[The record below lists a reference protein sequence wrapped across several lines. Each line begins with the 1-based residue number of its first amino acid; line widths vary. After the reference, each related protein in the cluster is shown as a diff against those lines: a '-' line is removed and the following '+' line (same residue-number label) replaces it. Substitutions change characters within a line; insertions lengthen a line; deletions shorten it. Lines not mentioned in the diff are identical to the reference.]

1 MDRAGVRNFSA
12 TFLSVSGRLS
22 RTCSVLANF
31 ASKTAI
37 PPQVWLIVL
46 GIFLPEAHNPAM
58 AAHRV
63 VALVTPPISLFEV
76 GCVIE
81 IFGIEREDMPDQ
93 YRFSLASNC
102 RSPLAI
108 FGTSAQLASI
118 EGPEAFEAADTVV
131 VPAYPVEIP
140 PLPEDIAVIRRAHER
155 GARIL
160 SICSGSFLLA
170 AAGILDGKRATTH
183 WLYSDLFRTRFPKVD
198 FEPDILYAIE
208 GRVITSAGS
217 AAGLD
222 MMLDVTR
229 HDLGFEACNMLARRL
244 NIAPHRDGGQAQFVP
259 RPVPEIS
266 DDRINRLV
274 LWIRENCREHLS
286 IAEMASRVA
295 MSSRTFYRHFRAVTG
310 HTPYDWILRERVGL
324 AMQLLEQGSSN
335 VDQVADAVGFSSGDA
350 LRLQFQKVV
359 GIGPSAFRRMYGKT
373 PANINH
379 QIAPASATAIFS

>member
-1 MDRAGVRNFSA
+1 
-12 TFLSVSGRLS
+12 
-22 RTCSVLANF
+22 
-31 ASKTAI
+31 
-37 PPQVWLIVL
+37 
-46 GIFLPEAHNPAM
+46 M

-63 VALVTPPISLFEV
+63 VALVTPPVSLFEI

-81 IFGIEREDMPDQ
+81 IFGIERDGLTGRYQ
-93 YRFSLASNC
+93 FSLASNC
-102 RSPLAI
+102 SGPLAI
-108 FGTSAQLASI
+108 EGTSGRLTCSDDPA
-118 EGPEAFEAADTVV
+118 AFEDADTII
-131 VPAYPVEIP
+131 VPAYPVNLIP
-140 PLPEDIAVIRRAHER
+140 LAEDIEVIRRAYDR

-183 WLYSDLFRTRFPKVD
+183 WLYTELFKARFPKVD
-198 FEPDILYAIE
+198 FQPDILYSIE
-208 GRVITSAGS
+208 GQVITSAGS

-229 HDLGFEACNMLARRL
+229 HDLGFEACNMVARRL

-259 RPVPEIS
+259 RPVPEIN

-324 AMQLLEQGSSN
+324 AMQLLEQGCNN

-359 GIGPSAFRRMYGKT
+359 GIAPAAFRRMYGKT
-373 PANINH
+373 HHSMA
-379 QIAPASATAIFS
+379 A

>member
-1 MDRAGVRNFSA
+1 
-12 TFLSVSGRLS
+12 
-22 RTCSVLANF
+22 
-31 ASKTAI
+31 
-37 PPQVWLIVL
+37 
-46 GIFLPEAHNPAM
+46 M

-63 VALVTPPISLFEV
+63 VALVTPPVSLFEV

-81 IFGIEREDMPDQ
+81 IFGIERDDMPDR

-102 RSPLAI
+102 PSPLAI
-108 FGTSAQLASI
+108 YGTSAHLASI
-118 EGPEAFEAADTVV
+118 EGPEAFETADTII
-131 VPAYPVEIP
+131 VPAYPVETP
-140 PLPEDIAVIRRAHER
+140 PLAKDIAVIQRAHER

-183 WLYSDLFRTRFPKVD
+183 WLYSDLFRARYPNVD

-208 GRVITSAGS
+208 GQVITSAGS

-229 HDLGFEACNMLARRL
+229 HDLGFEACNMVARRL

-324 AMQLLEQGSSN
+324 AMQLLEQGSNN

-359 GIGPSAFRRMYGKT
+359 GIAPAAFRRMYGRTSPVMDRPTVTANAT
-373 PANINH
+373 PIY
-379 QIAPASATAIFS
+379 S

>member
-1 MDRAGVRNFSA
+1 
-12 TFLSVSGRLS
+12 
-22 RTCSVLANF
+22 
-31 ASKTAI
+31 
-37 PPQVWLIVL
+37 
-46 GIFLPEAHNPAM
+46 M
-58 AAHRV
+58 APHRV
-63 VALVTPPISLFEV
+63 VALVTPPVSLFEV

-81 IFGIEREDMPDQ
+81 IFGIEREDLPDR
-93 YRFSLASNC
+93 YHFSLASNFP
-102 RSPLAI
+102 SQLAI
-108 FGTSAQLASI
+108 YGTSAHLACFD
-118 EGPEAFEAADTVV
+118 GPDAFEDADTII
-131 VPAYPVEIP
+131 VPAYPVSVP
-140 PLPEDIAVIRRAHER
+140 PPDDDIEVIRRAYDR

-183 WLYSDLFRTRFPKVD
+183 WLYSDLFRERFPKVE

-208 GRVITSAGS
+208 DRIITSAGS

-229 HDLGFEACNMLARRL
+229 HDLGFEACNMVARRL

-274 LWIRENCREHLS
+274 LWIRENCRDHLS

-295 MSSRTFYRHFRAVTG
+295 MSPRTFYRHFRAVTG

-324 AMQLLEQGSSN
+324 AMQLLEQGSGN

-359 GIGPSAFRRMYGKT
+359 GIAPAAFRRMYGRKPT
-373 PANINH
+373 DISHQPALA
-379 QIAPASATAIFS
+379 IAPLVYS